1 MTDVFEHVIGQE
13 KVKRKLNF
21 FLKSYS
27 KTGVSPHILLVA
39 PKGTGKT
46 MMAKAYAKGLIPRGS
61 DKHKRGILINCSTL
75 KNIRDFMDR
84 YAETLDQEEATFIF
98 DESSEIPNDITM
110 ALLTILNPNSKKR
123 NKFTYNEIEYDVD
136 FRRITFIFA
145 TTEPQQMFHALIDR
159 LERVELEDYTNKDL
173 ARIFDINLNGIHCEE
188 SLLLD
193 IASNLRGNARDAMK
207 MSLKIADYVSDK
219 IELTK
224 EDWEEVK
231 YLLDILPYGLLP
243 EEMKLL
249 KILRNEGA
257 LKLYKLS
264 AKMQMTKQ
272 AIQYGTEIYL
282 NKLNFIE
289 VDQEGRKLSKK
300 GIKFFEEYENKDKET
315 LDF

>member
-61 DKHKRGILINCSTL
+61 DKHKKGILINCSTL

-123 NKFTYNEIEYDVD
+123 NKFTYNEIEYNVD

-159 LERVELEDYTNKDL
+159 LERVEKGGFLPL
-173 ARIFDINLNGIHCEE
+173 GRPDIPEPTTFFFVFLIDFEPPFEFRRLRAYSNG
-188 SLLLD
+188 
-193 IASNLRGNARDAMK
+193 
-207 MSLKIADYVSDK
+207 Y
-219 IELTK
+219 
-224 EDWEEVK
+224 
-231 YLLDILPYGLLP
+231 P
-243 EEMKLL
+243 
-249 KILRNEGA
+249 
-257 LKLYKLS
+257 
-264 AKMQMTKQ
+264 
-272 AIQYGTEIYL
+272 IQIY
-282 NKLNFIE
+282 IY
-289 VDQEGRKLSKK
+289 
-300 GIKFFEEYENKDKET
+300 IYIYIY
-315 LDF
+315 